1 MRRSVERRQL
11 LAALTLSL
19 GLAGLTIWAVAR
31 QGQALAAYE
40 WAELRHE
47 AAAAV
52 AERDGAL
59 RAGASRALDVAALA
73 LEAAGEDGLDAWVA
87 GQREWFLAA
96 WRGRDG
102 AWVTFPQPPLAETLP
117 QTPPAAAAT
126 EPAVNGL
133 PGLLRQLRDLT
144 QSPET
149 LRRAAALLASA
160 SEQQVGHPLAA
171 ARIFAEAAQMLRST
185 PGLARFA
192 FRAELSRVEAL
203 LAAGDPERAAAA
215 LGALVATL
223 LADHPARLSPAEAAR
238 LQRSG
243 RELGRTLEAAVARD
257 LAELERRA
265 ARRAELVLALE
276 AALATVTGDGPRDAL
291 TAVTRSGDTLVVAV
305 RRGGGA
311 ASVAVATP
319 VEELLR
325 RYWEP
330 VPRGAR
336 WELRRARAAERPE
349 TLARLA
355 PPLADYELGPSAGA
369 AAARRAAAWRRGA
382 LLGATAVGTLA
393 AWGLVLWALL
403 RALAQQRELMRLQAR
418 FVADVSHE
426 LKTPLALIRMLA
438 ETLAAQ
444 RLRDPQRAQNYLETI
459 TRESERLTAL
469 LDTILD
475 FSRIESG
482 KRAYTRAR
490 VDVAAVARQAW
501 ALFEPRLTTEGFE
514 ARLEIAPDLPPV
526 LGDAQALQQVLVNL
540 LQNAYRYGGSGRYV
554 RLRVAAEGHLVLL
567 SVEDRGI
574 GLRPEELE
582 RLGDS
587 FFRGEAAAVRQ
598 TRGTGLGLTIVNHIL
613 AAHGG
618 KLEVRSQPGCGS
630 TFTAWIPAASD
641 AAPAAD

>member
-1 MRRSVERRQL
+1 MRRTADRRQL
-11 LAALTLSL
+11 LLALTLSL

-31 QGQALAAYE
+31 QGQSLAARE
-40 WAELRHE
+40 RAELEHE

-59 RAGASRALDVAALA
+59 RAGAARALDVAALA
-73 LEAAGEDGLDAWVA
+73 VEAAGEDGLDAWVA
-87 GQREWFLAA
+87 GQREWLLAA
-96 WRGRDG
+96 WRSREGV
-102 AWVTFPQPPLAETLP
+102 WVTYPRPPLAETLP
-117 QTPPAAAAT
+117 QVPPAAPTT
-126 EPAVNGL
+126 EPAPEGL

-171 ARIFAEAAQMLRST
+171 ARIFAEAAQVLRST

-203 LAAGDPERAAAA
+203 IAAGDDERAAAA
-215 LGALVATL
+215 LSNLVAAL
-223 LADHPARLSPAEAAR
+223 LADHPARLGPVESAR
-238 LQRSG
+238 LQRIG
-243 RELGRTLEAAVARD
+243 QELGRALDAAVARD
-257 LAELERRA
+257 LAELARRA
-265 ARRAELVLALE
+265 ARRAELVAALE
-276 AALATVTGDGPRDAL
+276 TALAATAEDGPRDTL
-291 TAVTRSGDTLVVAV
+291 TSVAAGGDTLVVAV
-305 RRGGGA
+305 RRSVRA
-311 ASVAVATP
+311 TCVAVATP
-319 VEELLR
+319 AEELLR

-330 VPRGAR
+330 APSGVR
-336 WELRRARAAERPE
+336 WELRRNRAAESAD

-355 PPLADYELGPSAGA
+355 APLSDYELGPSASA
-369 AAARRAAAWRRGA
+369 AAERSAAAWRRRA
-382 LLGATAVGTLA
+382 LVGATAVGTLGA
-393 AWGLVLWALL
+393 WALVMWAL
-403 RALAQQRELMRLQAR
+403 ARALARQRELVRLQRR

-426 LKTPLALIRMLA
+426 LKTPLALIRLLA

-444 RLRDPQRAQNYLETI
+444 RVRDPQRAQNYLETI

-469 LDTILD
+469 LDSILD

-482 KRAYTRAR
+482 KRDYARAP

-501 ALFEPRLTTEGFE
+501 ALFEPRLAAEGFE
-514 ARLEIAPDLPPV
+514 AQLEIAPDLPPV
-526 LGDAQALQQVLVNL
+526 QGDAQALQQVLVNL

-567 SVEDRGI
+567 SVEDHGI
-574 GLRPEELE
+574 GLRRDELE

-587 FFRGEAAAVRQ
+587 FFRGDDATVRQ

-618 KLEVRSQPGCGS
+618 KLEVRSQSGRGS
-630 TFTAWIPAASD
+630 TFTAWIPAAPAD
-641 AAPAAD
+641 PAAG